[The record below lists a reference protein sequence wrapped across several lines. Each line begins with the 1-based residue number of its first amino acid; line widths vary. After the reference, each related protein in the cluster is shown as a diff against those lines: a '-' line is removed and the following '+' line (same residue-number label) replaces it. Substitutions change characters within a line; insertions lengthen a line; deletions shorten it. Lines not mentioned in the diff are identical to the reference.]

1 MSQGK
6 SKRGTKVH
14 LAIDSHG
21 MVIDMML
28 SGARE
33 HDVMVAQ
40 SLTEDMIGCTV
51 IADKG
56 YDSKWYRQ
64 ALTNQNN
71 RVVIP
76 PRALWKQS
84 VEFDETLYKQ
94 RGLVERIFGKI
105 KENRRIATRFDK
117 IDLSFLSFLCL
128 AFIKLTIQHL
138 C

>member
-1 MSQGK
+1 MSKGK
-6 SKRGTKVH
+6 TRRGTKIH
-14 LAIDSHG
+14 LAIDGRG
-21 MVIDMML
+21 MVVEMML

-33 HDVMVAQ
+33 HDVMAAK
-40 SLTEDMIGCTV
+40 SLTEDVIGCTV

-56 YDSKWYRQ
+56 YDAKWYRQ
-64 ALTNQNN
+64 ALANQNN

-76 PRALWKQS
+76 PRKLWKQH

-94 RGLVERIFGKI
+94 RGLIERIFGKI

-128 AFIKLTIQHL
+128 AFIKLHL